1 MLWCYELLRKIRDG
15 EQLINDSKTPSGR
28 VHVGALRGVLIHDA
42 MFRALQQTEV
52 PARYTFGVD
61 DYDPLDELPAG
72 EQDFFRPHL
81 GKPLCDVPAPPGS
94 AASDVAAH
102 YISEFFEIFRELGVH
117 AETYRMRDVYRSGRF
132 NDAIREILAKADV
145 VRRVYLDVSGSERP
159 DDWYPLQAVCEAC
172 GRIGTTRVFDFD
184 GNEVD
189 YRCEPDLVTW
199 ATGCGHAGRVSPF
212 DGRAKLPWKLEWTAK
227 WHVFGVTIEGAGK
240 DHNTRGGA
248 REVAAA
254 CLQRIFGEEAP
265 LNIPYEFFLVGGAKM
280 SSSRGVGAA
289 AREIADL
296 LTPEALRFLLLRAR
310 PNRPVDFHADE
321 AQIIK
326 VYNDLDR
333 YHRRAF
339 DPNGSEDER
348 QVYQLSEVTPEG
360 EFFDASFQLVLTLVQ
375 MPHLDIEAQLEKRKG
390 SPLSEVELRHL
401 RARVDSAHTW
411 LERYATEA
419 ERIVVQK
426 SLPVRAQ
433 ALDAPQRGFLHQLA
447 AELRSAPWEEDRIQ
461 AAIFDVARLTPVPQR
476 EAFQAIYR
484 VVLDRDSGPK
494 AGSLL
499 AFLERDFAL
508 ERLAELPH
516 EEAEFWESTAIDA
529 EACSDWL
536 ASVSGRIRSAKARAF
551 RALESD
557 ADPRGALDLVVSL
570 DDDKTHLRRLRVER
584 RSAVAQRVA
593 ELSER
598 HGVDI
603 ELSAE
608 LATG

>member
-1 MLWCYELLRKIRDG
+1 MLWCYELLQEIRDG

-42 MFRALQQTEV
+42 MFRALRQSDRS
-52 PARYTFGVD
+52 ARYSFGVD

-72 EQDFFRPHL
+72 EPDFFRPHL

-94 AASDVAAH
+94 AASDVAEH
-102 YISEFFEIFRELGVH
+102 YIGEFFEIFEELGVV

-132 NDAIREILAKADV
+132 NEAIDAILGKADA
-145 VRRVYLDVSGSERP
+145 VRRLYLEVSGSDRP
-159 DDWYPLQAVCEAC
+159 ESWHPLQVVCEAC
-172 GRIGTTRVFDFD
+172 GRIGTTRVFGYD
-184 GNEVD
+184 GSEVD
-189 YRCEPDLVTW
+189 YTCEPGLVAW
-199 ATGCGHAGRVSPF
+199 ATGCGHTGRVSPF
-212 DGRAKLPWKLEWTAK
+212 DGRAKLPWKLEWAAK

-248 REVAAA
+248 RDVAAA
-254 CLQRIFGEEAP
+254 CLREIFGAEPP

-333 YHRRAF
+333 YHRRAY
-339 DPNGSEDER
+339 DPSGTEDER

-375 MPHLDIEAQLEKRKG
+375 MPHLDIEAEFEKRKG
-390 SPLSEVELRHL
+390 SPLGDVERRHL
-401 RARVDSAHTW
+401 RARVASAHTW

-419 ERIVVQK
+419 ERTVVQK
-426 SLPVRAQ
+426 ALPARA
-433 ALDAPQRGFLHQLA
+433 AELGAAQRGFLQRLA
-447 AELRSAPWEEDRIQ
+447 QALRDAPWEEDAIQ
-461 AAIFDVARLTPVPQR
+461 ATIFDVARLTPLPQR
-476 EAFQAIYR
+476 DAFEAVYR

-499 AFLERDFAL
+499 AFLERDFATS
-508 ERLAELPH
+508 RLAELPCA
-516 EEAEFWESTAIDA
+516 EAEFFEETAVDA
-529 EACSDWL
+529 EACGRWL
-536 ASVSGRIRSAKARAF
+536 GELGARVRSV
-551 RALESD
+551 RALEFHPLEAG
-557 ADPRGALDLVVSL
+557 ADPRGALDLRVAL
-570 DDDKTHLRRLRVER
+570 DDDKTHLRRLRIER
-584 RSAVAQRVA
+584 RSALAERVA
-593 ELSER
+593 ELETRCSVR
-598 HGVDI
+598 I
-603 ELSAE
+603 ELPDE
-608 LATG
+608 LR